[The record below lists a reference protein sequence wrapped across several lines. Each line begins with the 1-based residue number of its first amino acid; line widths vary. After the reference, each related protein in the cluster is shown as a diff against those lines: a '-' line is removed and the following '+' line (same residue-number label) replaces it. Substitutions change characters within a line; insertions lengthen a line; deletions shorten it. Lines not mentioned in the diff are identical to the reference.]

1 MSLNHLARCALR
13 IVFALPVCFGSAG
26 VAGAQQPLPS
36 PPLMS
41 LPPVS
46 PPPVSFQPANS
57 QPTNS
62 QPSGDLSPAAV
73 EAALRAIEQDTDLVG
88 DVKKS
93 IVELYRQ
100 ALDELRQA
108 EKWRT
113 KGAEFDR
120 AREQAPEETEKLKS
134 AAGEIADDAPPEKP
148 TSTDVDELKQRLA
161 QIDAEFKAVRERQT
175 ELEAEQ
181 RRRTTRFD
189 EVRVLDEAARKRLEE
204 LYRQLGATP
213 AAGGERNE
221 TAEKAQRTL
230 LLARRANIFAERA
243 AYALELPSYEATR
256 ELLRMRLDVAVRD
269 SNALEKQATAWKDA
283 VEHRTQLAA
292 EEQAREAR
300 WKLITTR
307 RELLPLAEENERLTQ
322 QRSAPEGPAA
332 KLKVV
337 QREVKDTKRL
347 LARLKSEFAHMRQIA
362 DLTGDLG
369 QLLVKQRRQLPD
381 VRALADSVR
390 DRQREI
396 AGAKLKLI
404 ALEAR
409 RSALADIDAEVATV
423 CAPLEGQ
430 LSQTDRDQLEPAVRE
445 LLTARRGYL
454 DSLIADYNAYFN
466 AIVLEQDKTE
476 RELLQTVR
484 LYQTY
489 IDERILW
496 VASYPPT
503 TGLNSADFTAASKQ
517 IAGPEN
523 WWSVGMR
530 LFADLRESPGVWC
543 LAILVAVGF
552 TLGLH
557 RNRKR
562 IAKLGDDAERDLA
575 AGIRPT
581 FHTLALTVLVAAP
594 APAVLWFLGSRLAAG
609 TNADGFVRALA
620 AAMFVTAPIWAVVA
634 LVRQSLRRN
643 GLAVAHL
650 GMPREIADSSRRL
663 LWRLASIG
671 IPAAAI
677 AAAMES
683 YEVVAWQASLGRA
696 AFIVGMCCLLRIAH
710 FSLSPT
716 KGILARIADDDADDF
731 RHRLRRLWFIGGCL
745 PPLVLIGLSL
755 AGYHY
760 AALQLAYRLQCT
772 LWLVLGFVLV
782 RGLLLRWLYIARR
795 TLARQQMAQTSPAQL
810 ETTTE
815 ASRVAKSRP
824 AAASVAAAIGSVV
837 GPPRH
842 AAAGLSLK
850 AIDIQSR
857 RLLNSFGALVLL
869 VGTWWIW
876 TDMLPALQ
884 FLDRWQLYSYAVTQ
898 AESVARGE
906 GAAQVVEVVRLQWVT
921 AADVAW
927 AAIILFMTIVAGRN
941 LPGLLEITCL
951 RWIPIDQGVR
961 YAVTTAARYVI
972 HIAGVVAMC
981 NAIGVQWSSVQWLA
995 AAMTVGL
1002 GFGLQEI
1009 FANFISGLII
1019 LCERP
1024 IRVGDTVT
1032 IGDVT
1037 GTVNR
1042 IRGRATTIV
1051 DWDRKELIVPN
1062 KEFITGKLVNWT
1074 LTDDV
1079 LRTVIRIGVDHHSD
1093 VRLVGE
1099 LLLQAARDNPLVLAD
1114 PQPSVAFTQVSENRL
1129 EFELRVFSSGLE
1141 ALTPLRHQLNTAIL
1155 RIFDE
1160 ADVELSTGPRKTVL
1174 RTTQPQVAEHEERVA
1189 IPLTEPTLERR
1200 SA

>member
-1 MSLNHLARCALR
+1 MH
-13 IVFALPVCFGSAG
+13 
-26 VAGAQQPLPS
+26 
-36 PPLMS
+36 
-41 LPPVS
+41 
-46 PPPVSFQPANS
+46 
-57 QPTNS
+57 
-62 QPSGDLSPAAV
+62 AV
-73 EAALRAIEQDTDLVG
+73 EQDAELMG

-100 ALDELRQA
+100 SLDELRQA
-108 EKWRT
+108 EQWRT
-113 KGAEFDR
+113 KGAEYDSAR
-120 AREQAPEETEKLKS
+120 AQAPAEIEKLKGAS
-134 AAGEIADDAPPEKP
+134 HEIADDAPPEKP
-148 TSTDVDELKQRLA
+148 TSTDIDALKQRLS
-161 QIDAEFKAVRERQT
+161 QIDRELKVARERQT

-189 EVRVLDEAARKRLEE
+189 EVRALDEAARKRLEE
-204 LYRQLGATP
+204 LYRSLGASP

-230 LLARRANIFAERA
+230 LLARRVNILAERS

-256 ELLRMRLDVAVRD
+256 ELLRMRLDAAVRD
-269 SNALEKQATAWKDA
+269 SNALEKQAATWKEA
-283 VEHRTQLAA
+283 VEQRMQLVA
-292 EEQAREAR
+292 EEQSREAR

-307 RELLPLAEENERLTQ
+307 RELLPLAEDNERLTQ
-322 QRSAPEGPAA
+322 QRSAAEGPAA

-337 QREVKDTKRL
+337 QREVKETKRL
-347 LARLKSEFAHMRQIA
+347 LARLKSEFAHMRQVA

-381 VRALADSVR
+381 VRTLADSVR
-390 DRQREI
+390 NRQQEI
-396 AGAKLKLI
+396 AGAKLQLI
-404 ALEAR
+404 ALEGR
-409 RSALADIDAEVATV
+409 RSALADLDTETATV

-430 LSQTDRDQLEPAVRE
+430 LSQAEREQLEPAVRE

-496 VASYPPT
+496 VASYPPAS
-503 TGLNSADFTAASKQ
+503 GLNSADFTAASQQ
-517 IAGPEN
+517 IVSPKN
-523 WWSVGMR
+523 WWNVSLR
-530 LFADLRESPGVWC
+530 IIADLRESPAIWC
-543 LAILVAVGF
+543 AALLVVVGF
-552 TLGLH
+552 TLTLH

-562 IAKLGDDAERDLA
+562 IAKLGEVAERDLGS
-575 AGIRPT
+575 GIRPT
-581 FHTLALTVLVAAP
+581 FHTIALTVLVASP
-594 APAVLWFLGSRLAAG
+594 APVVLWFLGSRLTVG
-609 TNADGFVRALA
+609 SNSDGFVRALA
-620 AAMFVTAPIWAVVA
+620 AAMFVTAPIWAAVA

-677 AAAMES
+677 ATAMES

-696 AFIVGMCCLLRIAH
+696 AFIIGMCCLLRISH
-710 FSLSPT
+710 FSLHPT
-716 KGILARIADDDADDF
+716 TGILARIADDDVDDF
-731 RHRLRRLWFIGGCL
+731 RHRLRRLWFVGGCL
-745 PPLVLIGLSL
+745 PPTVLIGLSL

-772 LWLVLGFVLV
+772 LWLVLGFIFV

-795 TLARQQMAQTSPAQL
+795 KLARQQMAQASPSQL
-810 ETTTE
+810 EATTE
-815 ASRVAKSRP
+815 SSRVAKSGG
-824 AAASVAAAIGSVV
+824 AATSVAAAIGGVV
-837 GPPRH
+837 GPPRR

-906 GAAQVVEVVRLQWVT
+906 GAAQVVEVVKLQWVT

-951 RWIPIDQGVR
+951 RWLPIDQGVR

-981 NAIGVQWSSVQWLA
+981 NAVGVQWSSVQWLA

-1051 DWDRKELIVPN
+1051 DGDRKELIVPN
-1062 KEFITGKLVNWT
+1062 KEFITGKLLNWT
-1074 LTDDV
+1074 LSDDV
-1079 LRTVIRIGVDHHSD
+1079 LRTVIRIGVEHRSD
-1093 VRLVGE
+1093 VQLVGE

-1114 PQPSVAFTQVSENRL
+1114 PQPSVAFTQVNEGRL

-1155 RIFDE
+1155 RTFDDAGIE
-1160 ADVELSTGPRKTVL
+1160 VASGPKEMVL
-1174 RTTQPQVAEHEERVA
+1174 RTTQPLVAGREERVA
-1189 IPLTEPTLERR
+1189 IPLAEPTLERK